1 MITLYMEFVKKY
13 YLLHLFILLCLIVAP
28 LESAPAAIIP
38 VINDLSRSN
47 DTITL
52 LRKDIR
58 KTLYTIKSNR
68 SVEELPELVMYKYIV
83 KKNETFW
90 DIVSITNLDL
100 DTIVSVNSL
109 SAPSD
114 IKKGLILYIP
124 NMRGII
130 HEKSQN
136 ESYDTIAMS
145 YRIPVQYILK
155 VNRIVTN
162 EHKQYIFIP
171 CGTLSDLDRSLFLG
185 TAFVSPLTVGKL
197 SSYFGVRKDPIDHA
211 HKFHAGVDI
220 ACPINSPVY
229 ASRDGVVVFS
239 GLLGGYGNLVIIKHS
254 RDYFTLYGHLNK
266 ILVQKGAIVTAGQLI
281 AKSGNTG
288 RTTGPHLHFEIRKNS
303 KPINPLLLLR

>member
-1 MITLYMEFVKKY
+1 MNIVKKY
-13 YLLHLFILLCLIVAP
+13 YLLHLFILLCLIFHPKGNAF
-28 LESAPAAIIP
+28 AATIP
-38 VINDLSRSN
+38 VIKDLSRNN
-47 DTITL
+47 DTIAL

-58 KTLYTIKSNR
+58 KTLYIIKSNR
-68 SVEELPELVMYKYIV
+68 SVEELPRLIMYKYKV
-83 KKNETFW
+83 KNNETFW
-90 DIVSITNLDL
+90 DIVSVTNLDL

-130 HEKSQN
+130 HEKSHN
-136 ESYDTIAMS
+136 ESYDAIAMN

-155 VNRIVTN
+155 VNRIVAN

-197 SSYFGVRKDPIDHA
+197 SSSFGVRKDPIDHT

-229 ASRDGVVVFS
+229 ASRDGVVLFS
-239 GLLGGYGNLVIIKHS
+239 GPMGGYGNLVIIKHS

-266 ILVQKGAIVTAGQLI
+266 IYVQKGAIVATGQLI

>member
-1 MITLYMEFVKKY
+1 MKFVKTNY
-13 YLLHLFILLCLIVAP
+13 FLSCCIILCLIATPFKSTVASI
-28 LESAPAAIIP
+28 LP
-38 VINDLSRSN
+38 VINDLTRNN
-47 DTITL
+47 DTIIQ

-58 KTLYTIKSNR
+58 KALYTIKSNR
-68 SVEELPELVMYKYIV
+68 SVEELPQLVMYKYTV
-83 KKNETFW
+83 KTNETFW
-90 DIVSITNLDL
+90 DIVSVTNLDL

-114 IKKGLILYIP
+114 IKKGLTLYIP

-136 ESYDTIAMS
+136 ESYNSIAES
-145 YRIPVQYILK
+145 FQIPVQYILK
-155 VNRIVTN
+155 VNRILNN

-197 SSYFGVRKDPIDHA
+197 SSYFGVRKDPIDHI

-229 ASRDGVVVFS
+229 ASRDGVVLFS
-239 GLLGGYGNLVIIKHS
+239 GFNGGYGNLVIIKHS

-266 ILVQKGAIVTAGQLI
+266 IYVEKGQIVNAGQLI

-288 RTTGPHLHFEIRKNS
+288 RTTGPHLHFEIRKNT

>member
-1 MITLYMEFVKKY
+1 MKYIRIHYFFTLV
-13 YLLHLFILLCLIVAP
+13 IILCLIP
-28 LESAPAAIIP
+28 TSSFSSETSIIP
-38 VINDLSRSN
+38 VINDLSRN
-47 DTITL
+47 NEIIVQ

-58 KTLYTIKSNR
+58 KAIYTIKSNR
-68 SVEELPELVMYKYIV
+68 SVEELPELTIYKYTI
-83 KKNETFW
+83 KNNESFW
-90 DIVSITNLDL
+90 DIVSVTNLDL
-100 DTIVSVNSL
+100 DTIVSINSL

-114 IKKGLILYIP
+114 IKKGMTLYIP

-136 ESYDTIAMS
+136 ETYDSIAMS
-145 YRIPVQYILK
+145 YRIPVYYIYK
-155 VNRIVTN
+155 VNKIYHN
-162 EHKQYIFIP
+162 EHKQFIFIP
-171 CGTLSDLDRSLFLG
+171 CGNLSDLDRSLFLG

-197 SSYFGVRKDPIDHA
+197 SSYFGVRKDPIDHV

-220 ACPINSPVY
+220 ACPMNSPVH
-229 ASRDGVVVFS
+229 ASRDGVVLYS
-239 GLLGGYGNLVIIKHS
+239 GFKGGYGNLIIIKHS

-266 ILVQKGAIVTAGQLI
+266 MYVKEGQTVNAGQLI

>member
-1 MITLYMEFVKKY
+1 MLTVYMKFFKSHFF
-13 YLLHLFILLCLIVAP
+13 LGLCILLCLIVIPVQHIVA
-28 LESAPAAIIP
+28 EIIP
-38 VINDLSRSN
+38 VINNLSRN
-47 DTITL
+47 DDIIIQ

-68 SVEELPELVMYKYIV
+68 SVDELPSLVIYKYTV
-83 KKNETFW
+83 KANETFW
-90 DIVSITNLDL
+90 DIVSVTNLDL
-100 DTIVSVNSL
+100 DTIVSINSL

-114 IKKGLILYIP
+114 IKKGLTLYIP
-124 NMRGII
+124 NMRGILY
-130 HEKSQN
+130 EKSHN
-136 ESYDTIAMS
+136 ETYDAIAS
-145 YRIPVQYILK
+145 NYRIPVQYILN
-155 VNRIVTN
+155 VNRILNN

-171 CGTLSDLDRSLFLG
+171 CGNLNDLDRSLFLG

-229 ASRDGVVVFS
+229 ASRDGMVVFS
-239 GLLGGYGNLVIIKHS
+239 GVMGGYGNLVILKHS

-266 ILVQKGAIVTAGQLI
+266 IFVQKGAIVTAGQLI